1 MNRSVSPFKLM
12 LIAATSAAGVALSS
26 GAGAADATAT
36 ASATVVSPIAIAA
49 AANLAFGSFAPG
61 AGGTVTVNTG
71 GARAASGPILIT
83 ASPASAARFNISGQA
98 GLSYSIVHGGSTV
111 LTNGAA
117 TMTLTKFSDLAGVN
131 GSSGT
136 ASSGTLNGS
145 GLQSLFVGGTL
156 DVDAA
161 QAPGLYSGII
171 IATVEYN

>member
-1 MNRSVSPFKLM
+1 MNRTASPFKLM
-12 LIAATSAAGVALSS
+12 LIAATTAAGVALSS
-26 GAGAADATAT
+26 GAAAADATA
-36 ASATVVSPIAIAA
+36 SATGTVVSPIAIAV

-61 AGGTVTVNTG
+61 AGGTVTVDTG

-83 ASPASAARFNISGQA
+83 ASSASAARFNITGQA
-98 GLSYSIVHGGSTV
+98 GLSYAIVHGGSTV

-136 ASSGTLNGS
+136 ASSGTLNGA
-145 GLQSLFVGGTL
+145 GTQSLFVGGTL
-156 DVDAA
+156 DVDAG
-161 QAPGLYSGII
+161 QATGLYSGII